1 MLYLYNHLSRK
12 KEKFKPIKN
21 RRAGLYTCGPTV
33 YDRVHIGNL
42 KTYVFEDVLK
52 KTIALN
58 GFKTRHVMNITDV
71 DDKIIKK
78 TAEQNKSL
86 GEITDFYLKLFL
98 EDARKLN
105 IEKPN
110 YLPKATEHIQE
121 MIALIKKLEKR
132 GYIYKNNDGS
142 VYFRISKFKKYGKL
156 SGINRSE
163 IKKETRIEND
173 EYNKENIGDFAV
185 WKARKGNEPYWDSEF
200 GPGRPGWH
208 IECSAMSM
216 KYLGETFD
224 IHAGAIDLL
233 FPHHENEI
241 AQSEAATGKKFVNFW
256 LEGGHLLVNNQKMS
270 KSLNNFYTLEDIE
283 KNGIHP
289 LMFRYLVLNS
299 HYRSNLNFTW
309 ESLKSAEEALKKL
322 RAAALKKSLWK
333 PAAKRDAKKETTYKK
348 KFTDAL
354 NDDLNTPVALAVLW
368 EMTDDNSF
376 PETSKKAL
384 FKEFD
389 KILSL
394 NLETSVKIPA
404 ETTKLILRR
413 EKYRKNKNWAEADK
427 IRALVSSQKWIIED
441 TDKGPAIY
449 PSD

>member
-1 MLYLYNHLSRK
+1 M
-12 KEKFKPIKN
+12 
-21 RRAGLYTCGPTV
+21 
-33 YDRVHIGNL
+33 
-42 KTYVFEDVLK
+42 VLK
-52 KTIALN
+52 RFRRTL
-58 GFKTRHVMNITDV
+58 T
-71 DDKIIKK
+71 KI
-78 TAEQNKSL
+78 
-86 GEITDFYLKLFL
+86 
-98 EDARKLN
+98 
-105 IEKPN
+105 
-110 YLPKATEHIQE
+110 
-121 MIALIKKLEKR
+121 
-132 GYIYKNNDGS
+132 
-142 VYFRISKFKKYGKL
+142 
-156 SGINRSE
+156 
-163 IKKETRIEND
+163 
-173 EYNKENIGDFAV
+173 EYNPKN
-185 WKARKGNEPYWDSEF
+185 
-200 GPGRPGWH
+200 
-208 IECSAMSM
+208 
-216 KYLGETFD
+216 
-224 IHAGAIDLL
+224 
-233 FPHHENEI
+233 
-241 AQSEAATGKKFVNFW
+241 ATKFVNFW

-333 PAAKRDAKKETTYKK
+333 PIAKRDAKKETTYKK